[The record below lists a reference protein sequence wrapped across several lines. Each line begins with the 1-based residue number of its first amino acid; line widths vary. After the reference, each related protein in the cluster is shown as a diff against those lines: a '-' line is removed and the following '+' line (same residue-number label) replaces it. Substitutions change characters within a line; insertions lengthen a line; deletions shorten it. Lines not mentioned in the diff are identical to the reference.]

1 MKTMK
6 TMNSMKT
13 LTIAEVRL
21 LLQKRPA
28 KTLTY
33 KVQASV
39 LKQILSDTKVRQR
52 SMRAAEEK
60 ELAAYLEVQVKSLKG
75 PFKVVE
81 ASCPHCD
88 RHITF
93 LDFVKTGIE
102 EGPHDKAQL
111 KAVLTG
117 RAGAWL
123 TIRGQDEGRPLRC
136 ATCTRI
142 VRTVAYSEYSSS
154 SYAYA

>member
-1 MKTMK
+1 MM
-6 TMNSMKT
+6 T
-13 LTIAEVRL
+13 LTLAEARRL
-21 LLQKRPA
+21 LEKRPR
-28 KTLTY
+28 KTQTY
-33 KVQASV
+33 RVQASV
-39 LKQILSDTKVRQR
+39 LRQIPSDDKIRLR

-60 ELAAYLEVQVKSLKG
+60 ELAAYLEVQVKALKG

-81 ASCPHCD
+81 AFCPHCD

-136 ATCTRI
+136 ATCARI
-142 VRTVAYSEYSSS
+142 VRISEYSEYSSS